1 MARGLWKGAI
11 SFGLVNVPVELH
23 SAKKRAA
30 ELDMTMLDKRDLAPV
45 GYKRVNK
52 ATGKEVAWDDVVKGY
67 EYKDDKYVVLS
78 RRGLPPRQ
86 PRGEPQT
93 VDILAFVDLADIQPQ
108 YFETPYYLVPE
119 KRGEKAYALLR
130 ETLEKAGK
138 AGIASVVIRTKQYLA
153 ALVAQDELLVLNTL
167 RYADELE
174 GRRPSSRS
182 RRPRSRRRSST
193 WRCAWSRTW
202 PTSGSPKKFK
212 DTYRE
217 DLLKRIKEKVK
228 AGADRGDHRAR
239 EGAEKPAK
247 GADVIDLMA
256 LLKKS
261 VEKKPANRPN
271 ARRASAAPPDMPKRQ
286 IRYAVVGL
294 GHIAQV
300 AVLPA
305 FGNARRN
312 SKLVGAGLGR
322 PGEARAA
329 RQEVRRASAPI
340 PTSSTTS
347 A

>member
-1 MARGLWKGAI
+1 MARSLWKGAI

-52 ATGKEVAWDDVVKGY
+52 STGKEVAWGDVVKGY

-78 RRGLPPRQ
+78 DEDFRRANPEASR
-86 PRGEPQT
+86 T
-93 VDILAFVDLADIQPQ
+93 VDILAFVELADIQPQ

-153 ALVAQDELLVLNTL
+153 ALVAEDEVMVLNTL
-167 RYADELE
+167 RYADELKE
-174 GRRPSSRS
+174 PGELKIPKAKVTAKELDMALRLVEDMADDWRPS
-182 RRPRSRRRSST
+182 
-193 WRCAWSRTW
+193 
-202 PTSGSPKKFK
+202 KFK

-228 AGADRGDHRAR
+228 AGQTEELTEPDPDAG
-239 EGAEKPAK
+239 KPAK

-261 VEKKPANRPN
+261 VEKKPAKAKRP
-271 ARRASAAPPDMPKRQ
+271 ARKRRAA
-286 IRYAVVGL
+286 
-294 GHIAQV
+294 
-300 AVLPA
+300 
-305 FGNARRN
+305 
-312 SKLVGAGLGR
+312 
-322 PGEARAA
+322 
-329 RQEVRRASAPI
+329 
-340 PTSSTTS
+340 
-347 A
+347 

>member
-1 MARGLWKGAI
+1 MARSLWKGAI

-52 ATGKEVAWDDVVKGY
+52 STGKEVAWGDVVKGY

-78 RRGLPPRQ
+78 DEDFRRANPEASR
-86 PRGEPQT
+86 T

-153 ALVAQDELLVLNTL
+153 ALVAEDEVMVLNTL
-167 RYADELE
+167 RYADELKE
-174 GRRPSSRS
+174 PGELKIPKAKVTAKELDMALRLVKDMVDDWQPS
-182 RRPRSRRRSST
+182 
-193 WRCAWSRTW
+193 
-202 PTSGSPKKFK
+202 KFK

-228 AGADRGDHRAR
+228 AGQTEELTEPDPD
-239 EGAEKPAK
+239 AEKPAK

-261 VEKKPANRPN
+261 VEKKPAKAKRP
-271 ARRASAAPPDMPKRQ
+271 ARKRRAA
-286 IRYAVVGL
+286 
-294 GHIAQV
+294 
-300 AVLPA
+300 
-305 FGNARRN
+305 
-312 SKLVGAGLGR
+312 
-322 PGEARAA
+322 
-329 RQEVRRASAPI
+329 
-340 PTSSTTS
+340 
-347 A
+347 